1 MLAFSFT
8 TANAQEYSYSHYDTK
23 DGLAGSTVYC
33 GAQDKD
39 GFLWF
44 GTETGLSRFDGTHFQ
59 DFTTA
64 DGLPDNEIVRLFVD
78 SKNRVWILPFRN
90 SLCYYWKGKIHNQEN
105 DTLLHKF
112 PFGSEVIDIA
122 ENKKGDILITER
134 NQAYII

>member
-59 DFTTA
+59 NFTTA
-64 DGLPDNEIVRLFVD
+64 DGLPDNEILRLFVD
-78 SKNRVWILPFRN
+78 SKNRVWIMPFRN
-90 SLCYYWKGKIHNQEN
+90 SICYYYKGKIHNQEN
-105 DTLLHKF
+105 DSLLAKITLHT
-112 PFGSEVIDIA
+112 EA
-122 ENKKGDILITER
+122 KGVVEDRKGNLLS
-134 NQAYII
+134 